1 MPTMPATAA
10 QISLART
17 DGSTLLINAAR
28 DWHLDRS
35 MPSADSVLREIA
47 VGGIKRVAFD
57 TGGLTSWDS
66 SLITF
71 LIAVSDLC
79 RASHIELDSSALP
92 PGARRLLELTQAVPE
107 RKQAPAEEPQRSLLA
122 RIGVSTITYSESIKE
137 LVKFTGQ
144 VTIAFI
150 SAFRGRARVR
160 GIDLFIIIKACGP
173 DALPIVT
180 LISFLVGVIVAF
192 MGAVQLQ
199 KFGAAI
205 YVADLVGIG
214 VVREMGAMMTGII
227 MAGRTGAS
235 FAAQIGT
242 MKVTQEIDALETM
255 GVSPLEFLALPR
267 IAALLLMMPLLCI
280 YADAIGIL
288 GGAAIGSGMLGL
300 SVNLYFKQTMSAVSL
315 VDLFG
320 GLFKS
325 VTYGVLVAAA
335 GCLRGLQCG
344 NSASAVGDAATS
356 AVVTGIISIVLAC
369 GLFAVIFNVLGI

>member
-1 MPTMPATAA
+1 MPETAA
-10 QISLART
+10 HISVART
-17 DGSTLLINAAR
+17 DGSTLLINAAQE
-28 DWHLDRS
+28 WHLDRS
-35 MPSADSVLREIA
+35 MPSADSVLREIG
-47 VGGIKRVAFD
+47 VGGVKRVAFD
-57 TGGLTSWDS
+57 TSALTSWDS

-92 PGARRLLELTQAVPE
+92 AGARRLLELTQAVPE
-107 RKQAPAEEPQRSLLA
+107 KAKAPTEEPRRSLLA
-122 RIGVSTITYSESIKE
+122 RIGVFTITYSESIRE
-137 LVKFTGQ
+137 LVEFIGQ
-144 VTIAFI
+144 VTIAI
-150 SAFRGRARVR
+150 VSALRGRARLR
-160 GIDLFIIIKACGP
+160 EIDLFTAIRACGP

-227 MAGRTGAS
+227 MAGRTGAA

-267 IAALLLMMPLLCI
+267 ITALLLMMPLLCI
-280 YADAIGIL
+280 YADVVGIL
-288 GGAAIGSGMLGL
+288 GGATIGSAMLGL
-300 SVNLYFKQTMSAVSL
+300 SVPLYVKETIAAVSL

-325 VTYGVLVAAA
+325 ATYGVLVAAA